1 MSRLNGDKS
10 RFNRLRKQKLD
21 RRKRTRAL
29 VLARVTSSGG
39 KANPG
44 SKPEANATRRKGP
57 E

>member
-29 VLARVTSSGG
+29 VLTRVTSSGPTN
-39 KANPG
+39 AG
-44 SKPEANATRRKGP
+44 SKPEATATRRKGP

>member
-21 RRKRTRAL
+21 RRKRNRAL
-29 VLARVTSSGG
+29 VLAPVTSSGE
-39 KANPG
+39 ANPG

>member
-21 RRKRTRAL
+21 RRKRNRAL
-29 VLARVTSSGG
+29 VLAPVTAGG
-39 KANPG
+39 QAKPG
-44 SKPEANATRRKGP
+44 SKPETNATRRKGP

>member
-29 VLARVTSSGG
+29 VLATVTSSGQT
-39 KANPG
+39 NPG
-44 SKPEANATRRKGP
+44 SKPDVTATRRRVP

>member
-29 VLARVTSSGG
+29 VLGRVTSSSQT
-39 KANPG
+39 NPG
-44 SKPEANATRRKGP
+44 SKPEAKATRRKGP

>member
-21 RRKRTRAL
+21 RRQRTRAL
-29 VLARVTSSGG
+29 VLARVTSSGQ
-39 KANPG
+39 ANPG
-44 SKPEANATRRKGP
+44 KPEANPTRRKRA

>member
-21 RRKRTRAL
+21 RRKRNRAL
-29 VLARVTSSGG
+29 VLAPVTASGQ
-39 KANPG
+39 ANPG
-44 SKPEANATRRKGP
+44 SKPETNANRRKGP

>member
-21 RRKRTRAL
+21 RRKRNRAL
-29 VLARVTSSGG
+29 VLAPVTSGG
-39 KANPG
+39 RANPG

>member
-29 VLARVTSSGG
+29 VRTRVASSGQT
-39 KANPG
+39 NPG
-44 SKPEANATRRKGP
+44 SLPEANATRRKGP

>member
-10 RFNRLRKQKLD
+10 RFNRLRKQKLG

-29 VLARVTSSGG
+29 VVARVTSSGQT
-39 KANPG
+39 NPG
-44 SKPEANATRRKGP
+44 SPPEANATRRKGP

>member
-10 RFNRLRKQKLD
+10 RFNRLRKQKLG

-29 VLARVTSSGG
+29 VVTRVTSGG
-39 KANPG
+39 QTSPG
-44 SKPEANATRRKGP
+44 STPEANATRRKGP

>member
-29 VLARVTSSGG
+29 VLARVTSSDQT
-39 KANPG
+39 NPG
-44 SKPEANATRRKGP
+44 SKPEANATQRKGP

>member
-21 RRKRTRAL
+21 RRKRNRAL
-29 VLARVTSSGG
+29 VLAPVTSSGQ
-39 KANPG
+39 ANPG
-44 SKPEANATRRKGP
+44 SKPETNATRRKGP